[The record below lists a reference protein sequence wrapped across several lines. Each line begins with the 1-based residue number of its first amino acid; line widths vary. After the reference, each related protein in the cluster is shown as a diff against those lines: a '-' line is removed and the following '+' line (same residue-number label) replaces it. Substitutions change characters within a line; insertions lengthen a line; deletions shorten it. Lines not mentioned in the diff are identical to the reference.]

1 MVLLVISVVGVIFRL
16 LRIAFPAFSK
26 MLLLRK
32 VHGSQLRGLILT
44 SGEYFVLE
52 LLLDNLTHV
61 PAFSDAVLAEIAAN
75 MKEISYERLRSQ
87 SFRDLMYHDFK
98 DDAPLL
104 KKEDVDLEKYD
115 IPEKELANGDANMD
129 QKSQAGQANTEGSQ
143 DKVCVLNE
151 TKSTSK
157 KKKNKKNVKV
167 DSFPSAPLG
176 DWL

>member
-61 PAFSDAVLAEIAAN
+61 PAFSDAVLAEIAG
-75 MKEISYERLRSQ
+75 YERLRSQ
-87 SFRDLMYHDFK
+87 SFRDLMYHDFN
-98 DDAPLL
+98 APLL

-129 QKSQAGQANTEGSQ
+129 QKSQAGQADTEGSQ

-157 KKKNKKNVKV
+157 KKKHKKNVKV

>member
-87 SFRDLMYHDFK
+87 SFRDLIFHDSK
-98 DDAPLL
+98 DYAPLL
-104 KKEDVDLEKYD
+104 MKEEVDLEKCD
-115 IPEKELANGDANMD
+115 IPQKELANGDAKKY
-129 QKSQAGQANTEGSQ
+129 QKSQAGPGITEGSQ
-143 DKVCVLNE
+143 DKVCELNE
-151 TKSTSK
+151 TKPTSK